1 MGVSRRGAPAAIV
14 SKDKRGWGAKRQ
26 RIAAK
31 LHKRP
36 HRRRAALGRFNRKLV
51 EGSTGSGPGVGQWAA
66 QRTQAAA
73 TRTLARRRASRS
85 RFTWLCLYEVELL
98 GKLEGRGREA
108 AGRVGVPK

>member
-1 MGVSRRGAPAAIV
+1 M
-14 SKDKRGWGAKRQ
+14 
-26 RIAAK
+26 
-31 LHKRP
+31 
-36 HRRRAALGRFNRKLV
+36 

-98 GKLEGRGREA
+98 GELEAERLRDVWGSLSSGCGCHLTPAPLKIPDYIKKKYRFLLL
-108 AGRVGVPK
+108 